1 MLKPSRH
8 TDAGQAGA
16 NRLPLS
22 EYIDATKKALVAAF
36 VRYSLAMIKTTLAVM
51 ASLML
56 VACGKGDEPK
66 GTNPAG
72 QNADSVVT
80 DSKEAAS
87 KVVASKVV
95 DSKVTASKVETGKAA
110 AVTLASGNPILAS
123 APTLTLTYF
132 NLDG

>member
-1 MLKPSRH
+1 
-8 TDAGQAGA
+8 
-16 NRLPLS
+16 
-22 EYIDATKKALVAAF
+22 
-36 VRYSLAMIKTTLAVM
+36 MIKTTLAVM

-66 GTNPAG
+66 GANPDG

-80 DSKEAAS
+80 DSKVVAGKVADSKVAAS
-87 KVVASKVV
+87 KVA
-95 DSKVTASKVETGKAA
+95 ASKVETGKAA
-110 AVTLASGNPILAS
+110 ADISASGNPILAA

>member
-1 MLKPSRH
+1 
-8 TDAGQAGA
+8 
-16 NRLPLS
+16 
-22 EYIDATKKALVAAF
+22 
-36 VRYSLAMIKTTLAVM
+36 MIKTTLAVM

-66 GTNPAG
+66 GTNPDG

-80 DSKEAAS
+80 DSKVAAS
-87 KVVASKVV
+87 KVV
-95 DSKVTASKVETGKAA
+95 ASKVETGKAA
-110 AVTLASGNPILAS
+110 ADTSASGNPILAA